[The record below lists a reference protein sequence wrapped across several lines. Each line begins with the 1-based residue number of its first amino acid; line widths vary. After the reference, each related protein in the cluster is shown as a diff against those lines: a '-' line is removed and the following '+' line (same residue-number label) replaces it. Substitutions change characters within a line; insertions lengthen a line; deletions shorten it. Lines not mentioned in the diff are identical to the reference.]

1 MSKRFF
7 LTLIKTFRF
16 VVKCAYLP
24 YFPTNSLRVIA
35 YSWSVN
41 RQRFLLSTPMETS
54 KLNKNEVNNYLD
66 AQTCHF
72 MSGKGHYCL
81 TCALRPRLLFF
92 LGLLSSTFAE
102 SLQISITQWITN
114 SIRIAHWSR
123 MPNFLLRSLPCHF
136 HLKQSLLQKVFLIK
150 YQSLTD

>member
-81 TCALRPRLLFF
+81 TCALRPRLFF
-92 LGLLSSTFAE
+92 SWDSFHPLLLNLYRYLLHSE
-102 SLQISITQWITN
+102 SLTRLESHIGPGCPIFS
-114 SIRIAHWSR
+114 
-123 MPNFLLRSLPCHF
+123 
-136 HLKQSLLQKVFLIK
+136 
-150 YQSLTD
+150 